1 MTQDGSG
8 IRARIDFRANK
19 AGMQAAQRRGRTLGR
34 PRALAKSQELTVQR
48 LALCDE
54 IPLAPI
60 ANRMKVSMTTVWR
73 AVAKVRPM
81 TRAIRAD
88 S

>member
-1 MTQDGSG
+1 
-8 IRARIDFRANK
+8 
-19 AGMQAAQRRGRTLGR
+19 MQRM
-34 PRALAKSQELTVQR
+34 
-48 LALCDE
+48 ALCDE
-54 IPLAPI
+54 IPLNPI